1 MKNSEGYELK
11 ASHVPASWGDDFAS
25 VRIEKAGCMSFS
37 VYPLTAS
44 ELRELA
50 GELLACA
57 GKMDAAA
64 ADNQRLNSAV
74 AEAMWEGAP

>member
-1 MKNSEGYELK
+1 MKNSEGFELK
-11 ASHVPASWGDDFAS
+11 ASHVPAIWGDDFAS

-64 ADNQRLNSAV
+64 ADNHRLNSAV
-74 AEAMWEGAP
+74 AEAMWEGAL